1 MLEAVKKIFSEDDYS
16 KMVEVFLSFS
26 FPPLKD
32 LIRLR
37 GFRKR
42 QTKNP
47 RGVPSPSFPKCTIV
61 VYRFSLQTF
70 LGSGPP
76 EDPSLLM

>member
-1 MLEAVKKIFSEDDYS
+1 
-16 KMVEVFLSFS
+16 MVEVFLSFS

-37 GFRKR
+37 GFRKK
-42 QTKNP
+42 QTENP
-47 RGVPSPSFPKCTIV
+47 RGVPNFPKCTIV
-61 VYRFSLQTF
+61 VVYCCILQAF

-76 EDPSLLM
+76 EHPSLLM